1 MVTAPI
7 MTAINHDI
15 RLLIVDDHE
24 LARVGVS
31 MLLEQ
36 QAGIEVIGAVGR
48 FAEALETAKQ
58 LKPDV
63 ILLDLHLAEGLIID
77 RIPELIDHNQACKV
91 LVLTASVNTKE
102 LHLNALRQG
111 ALGILTKCQ
120 PIDTVVKAINCVH
133 GGEMW
138 ITREMVASMHHDFR
152 SSQALRV
159 QRKQDPLTCRQRAIA
174 VLAAQGMP
182 AKRIASE
189 LNISYKT
196 VRNQLV
202 HIYSKLSV
210 SGQLELAV
218 KSAQLGLA

>member
-1 MVTAPI
+1 
-7 MTAINHDI
+7 MTAKINDI

-36 QAGIEVIGAVGR
+36 QAGIEVIGAVGS
-48 FAEALETAKQ
+48 FAEALEAAWR
-58 LKPDV
+58 LLPDV

-77 RIPELIDHNQACKV
+77 RIPELLSHNLSCKV
-91 LVLTASVNTKE
+91 LVLTAAVNTKE

-111 ALGILTKCQ
+111 ADGILTKCQ
-120 PIDTVVKAINCVH
+120 AIDTVVKAINCVH

-138 ITREMVASMHHDFR
+138 ITREMVDSLCQDFR
-152 SSQALRV
+152 GGQALRV
-159 QRKQDPLTCRQRAIA
+159 ERKQDPLTCRQRAIA

-218 KSAQLGLA
+218 KSSQLGLA